1 MALKLRGYN
10 LFRLHLAKKE
20 FTMKIVSSF
29 FVLRQVLNFL
39 PSCVENGRKL
49 EVKVFE

>member
-1 MALKLRGYN
+1 MALKLRGYI
-10 LFRLHLAKKE
+10 FWVHLTKKE

-29 FVLRQVLNFL
+29 FVLRQVFSAL
-39 PSCVENGRKL
+39 PSCVENGRKP